1 MIQTKE
7 QDNTSEKVLNET
19 EISIQPDKEFK
30 VVVIKMFT
38 KVRRRIHEYSEN
50 FKKELEN
57 IIMYQMQVTELK
69 NTKTKLKNT
78 LERINSRLDEEE

>member
-57 IIMYQMQVTELK
+57 IIMYQMQVT
-69 NTKTKLKNT
+69 
-78 LERINSRLDEEE
+78 